1 MKIIRF
7 SPEAVSEAAGV
18 LKRGGVVIFP
28 TDTVYGIGALPDNE
42 KAIKRLFEIK
52 KRPID
57 KPLQI
62 LISDLKQVDDL
73 AVEVSGTAREMM
85 EKYWPGPLTL
95 IFKKKPNIPDVVT
108 AYGPTVGLRMP
119 DNEAVL
125 TLIRKTGPLAATSAN
140 LSGQP
145 DPGSA
150 EEVLIDADLLLDNGA
165 CRFGEPSTVVDTT
178 TDPPKILRKGHITP
192 I

>member
-85 EKYWPGPLTL
+85 E
-95 IFKKKPNIPDVVT
+95 
-108 AYGPTVGLRMP
+108 
-119 DNEAVL
+119 
-125 TLIRKTGPLAATSAN
+125 
-140 LSGQP
+140 
-145 DPGSA
+145 
-150 EEVLIDADLLLDNGA
+150 
-165 CRFGEPSTVVDTT
+165 
-178 TDPPKILRKGHITP
+178 
-192 I
+192 